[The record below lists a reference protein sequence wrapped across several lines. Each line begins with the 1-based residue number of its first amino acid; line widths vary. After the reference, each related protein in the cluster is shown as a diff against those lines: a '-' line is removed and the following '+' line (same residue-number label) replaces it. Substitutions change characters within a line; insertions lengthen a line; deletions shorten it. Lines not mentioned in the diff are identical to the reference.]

1 MVGFTGELCGL
12 LKLGTS
18 SQSASVMACKMLG
31 LQLAPQ
37 DVEVWDAI
45 GEIANMIAGN
55 FKNKLGG
62 LGDGCMLSPPTVIT
76 GSDYSCGAVVDS
88 DLLEVNLLFEGAPI
102 TVAVEIRS

>member
-1 MVGFTGELCGL
+1 VGFTGELCGL